1 MPDCRALIVPL
12 CALLEQGA
20 ELARGLEVETFAHAS
35 ALAPG
40 GSVGAHLR
48 HVGDFV
54 RAFLRDLDAGRIDY
68 DRRERDERSERDAT
82 RACAELQ
89 ALVQT
94 LLARTGLAGEREVEV
109 RSEACLFGPDWQ
121 RSTVARELGTLLSH
135 TVHHYALIAVLLR
148 ARGLEPAPG
157 FGVAPS
163 TLAHWQEARA
173 ACAPRAG

>member
-1 MPDCRALIVPL
+1 MPDSRALIHPL
-12 CALLEQGA
+12 RVLLEQGA
-20 ELARGLEVETFAHAS
+20 ELAGRLELEAFAHVS
-35 ALAPG
+35 PLAPG

-54 RAFLRDLDAGRIDY
+54 RAFLRDLGEGRIDY
-68 DRRERDERSERDAT
+68 DRRERDERLERDAL
-82 RACAELQ
+82 RARAELLRLAQ
-89 ALVQT
+89 ALE
-94 LLARTGLAGEREVEV
+94 ALAGLSSERGLEV
-109 RSEACLFGPDWQ
+109 RSEACVCGPEWQ

-148 ARGLEPAPG
+148 SRGLEPAPG

-163 TLAHWQEARA
+163 TLAHWKEGA